1 MTPQQ
6 IVGLAIRLF
15 SIWLVILAL
24 QIFGY
29 GNELNNQP
37 GVGLT
42 NAHYWLSGGAF
53 LLAVLL
59 WFFPMFVAH
68 KIIPQTQFDNVLRVP
83 AQEAVVVACVIFAL
97 WLFLAKVLPA
107 LAFYIPLFVVMAHD
121 KLPISNSRE
130 FHVTRLAPIAI
141 EFVVAMLLAFKA
153 HAISKFLLTP
163 KGQPRNE

>member
-24 QIFGY
+24 QILGY
-29 GNELNNQP
+29 GNELNSQP
-37 GVGLT
+37 GIGAT
-42 NAHYWLSGGAF
+42 NAHYWLSGGVF

-59 WFFPMFVAH
+59 WLFPMIVAH
-68 KIIPQTQFDNVLRVP
+68 KLMPQTQFDNVLRVP

-97 WLFLAKVLPA
+97 WLFLVKVLPT

-121 KLPISNSRE
+121 RLPISNSKE

-141 EFVVAMLLAFKA
+141 ELVIAMLLAGKA

-163 KGQPRNE
+163 KGPSRNE